1 MKSANRQIHLHN
13 LASEPLAGHL
23 NTGKPVKAEDRPPSA
38 EELAARFALRP
49 LSAQTQRRTLRTVSG
64 SRRS

>member
-1 MKSANRQIHLHN
+1 MKSANRQIHLHD
-13 LASEPLAGHL
+13 LASEQLERTL
-23 NTGKPVKAEDRPPSA
+23 NAGKPVKAEDRAPSA